1 MFVLVLQI
9 CVVTLYTQTF
19 IKNIVTDD
27 EISQNVVDENT
38 IMVSVPHSS
47 DNGIVCQKVLQL
59 HNEEYIDY
67 WKNGQIETRAL
78 VG

>member
-1 MFVLVLQI
+1 MFVLLLER
-9 CVVTLYTQTF
+9 CVVTLYPQTF

-38 IMVSVPHSS
+38 IMLSVPHSS
-47 DNGIVCQKVLQL
+47 DNGIVCQKGLQL

-67 WKNGQIETRAL
+67 
-78 VG
+78 